1 MKIFI
6 FLFTLFVSFISNSLY
21 AQTTDKSVV
30 VDSDAVELNID
41 SIMFLMAEKAV
52 IDKGF
57 TLEADKVEFKY
68 GQTAFVNSNTNF
80 VSVNGDNS
88 VVQLAFNIPL
98 SGPNGLGGITL
109 DGKVSNYEVNKD
121 KKGNVDISMN
131 VMGTG
136 ISARVTISLFAGSN
150 RASVTIL
157 PNFNSNRIT
166 LVGVIVPSQ
175 LSRVFKGS
183 SI

>member
-21 AQTTDKSVV
+21 AQTTDKSAV

-80 VSVNGDNS
+80 VIKSRYCCHK
-88 VVQLAFNIPL
+88 A
-98 SGPNGLGGITL
+98 
-109 DGKVSNYEVNKD
+109 
-121 KKGNVDISMN
+121 
-131 VMGTG
+131 
-136 ISARVTISLFAGSN
+136 
-150 RASVTIL
+150 
-157 PNFNSNRIT
+157 
-166 LVGVIVPSQ
+166 LV
-175 LSRVFKGS
+175 
-183 SI
+183 

>member
-6 FLFTLFVSFISNSLY
+6 FLFTLFVSLVSNNLY
-21 AQTTDKSVV
+21 SRPAEKNNFVE
-30 VDSDAVELNID
+30 SDTVEINVD
-41 SIMFLMAEKAV
+41 SIMSLMAEKAV

-80 VSVNGDNS
+80 VSVNGDNA
-88 VVQLAFNIPL
+88 VVQVAFNVPAL
-98 SGPNGLGGITL
+98 GPNGLGGITL
-109 DGKVSNYEVNKD
+109 EGIISNYKVNKD
-121 KKGNVDISMN
+121 KKGNIDISMN
-131 VMGTG
+131 VTGTG
-136 ISARVTISLFAGSN
+136 ISARLTISLFAESN

-166 LVGVIVPSQ
+166 LVGVIVPSHM
-175 LSRVFKGS
+175 SKVFKGS